1 VTSAKYMS
9 WLRAG
14 SPARCRASASSPSPP
29 FSSTA
34 FGPSVWVLMMMFFPV
49 VPEPLS
55 RPQTVSVAAPAVMS
69 AVRVR
74 VALARPLAASRDRR
88 APVASPTQTAG
99 QPGSP
104 GVGSPERAG

>member
-1 VTSAKYMS
+1 
-9 WLRAG
+9 
-14 SPARCRASASSPSPP
+14 
-29 FSSTA
+29 
-34 FGPSVWVLMMMFFPV
+34 MMMFFPV
-49 VPEPLS
+49 VSEPLS